1 MISYCLPPQYNPYL
15 RLRSNAYCYEII
27 AQVVYCHGSFATA
40 TCTRCAT
47 TIDGEDIQ
55 ADIQLGRVPT
65 CQQRGCPPDQT
76 HRERPWRE
84 GEKATRPCSIPS
96 AREPQRAGVPGWGH
110 AAASRPWDR
119 RGLCA
124 VRGASLASVDND
136 QDEDSSNNVNNG
148 KHSGNDNGSRST
160 HNRRGLAS
168 SSSSPSSEPSS
179 EEEDEDAAGQGAR
192 AAEDED
198 EQEQA
203 VRPAGKGKEVREED
217 WWAGEVCGGVL
228 KPDIVMFNERLPRE
242 FEESLSQVCGLLAP
256 SAPSSC
262 PPTPAYDP

>member
-1 MISYCLPPQYNPYL
+1 
-15 RLRSNAYCYEII
+15 
-27 AQVVYCHGSFATA
+27 
-40 TCTRCAT
+40 
-47 TIDGEDIQ
+47 
-55 ADIQLGRVPT
+55 
-65 CQQRGCPPDQT
+65 
-76 HRERPWRE
+76 
-84 GEKATRPCSIPS
+84 
-96 AREPQRAGVPGWGH
+96 
-110 AAASRPWDR
+110 
-119 RGLCA
+119 

-179 EEEDEDAAGQGAR
+179 EEEDEDAAGQVVR